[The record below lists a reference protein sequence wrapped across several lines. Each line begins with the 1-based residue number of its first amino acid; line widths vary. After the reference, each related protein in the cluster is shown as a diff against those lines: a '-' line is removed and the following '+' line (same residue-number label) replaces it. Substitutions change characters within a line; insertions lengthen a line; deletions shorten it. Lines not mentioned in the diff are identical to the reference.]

1 MAPLSSTRAIH
12 DLIPQVPGTAE
23 MSTPFGEGAKGWG
36 QRVGQ
41 PAASGLWQIEA
52 ASIGLV
58 WRGAEYNVYEPLSPT
73 LEECIANT
81 VPKGANVAALV
92 AAWLPYNPGWMP
104 GHGVVIPNTEHA
116 PIFGS

>member
-1 MAPLSSTRAIH
+1 MKLATTTAIH
-12 DLIPQVPGTAE
+12 ALIPQVPGTAE

-52 ASIGLV
+52 ASVGLT
-58 WRGAEYNVYEPLSPT
+58 WQGAEYNVYEPLTDT
-73 LEECIANT
+73 LAECIANT
-81 VPKGANVAALV
+81 VPKGADVAVLV
-92 AAWLPYNPGWMP
+92 AAWTPYNAGWVP

-116 PIFGS
+116 PVFP